1 MTAFQRFRGWHWLL
15 AGSLL
20 AVYLTGDD
28 AERAHIWLGYGL
40 IMLLVLRLLLAPLRM
55 RGVPTLLPPRMDWHK
70 PSLPPLGR
78 WLTFGALASFA
89 IASLTGLGM
98 VDDGKVLAGLPGVHA
113 SPFGGVD
120 LLAWLDD
127 AEDAHE
133 FFANLGLTLV
143 ALHIGYVLL
152 FRRKFAM
159 AMLRGQPGAGS
170 SAAPGW
176 QTLAAQI
183 RPLVSLATRA
193 RVLLS
198 RPAPAVRAVARRSR
212 SRGC

>member
-1 MTAFQRFRGWHWLL
+1 MTAFQRFRSWHWLL

-40 IMLLVLRLLLAPLRM
+40 ILLLMLRLLLTPLRL
-55 RGVPTLLPPRMDWHK
+55 RGVPTLLPPRTEWRK
-70 PSLPPLGR
+70 PSRPSLGR

-98 VDDGKVLAGLPGVHA
+98 VDDGKVLAGLPGVPA

-133 FFANLGLTLV
+133 FFANLGLTLI

-159 AMLRGQPGAGS
+159 AMLRGQPGAGGAGQPRAAS
-170 SAAPGW
+170 WAAPLVARGW
-176 QTLAAQI
+176 T
-183 RPLVSLATRA
+183 
-193 RVLLS
+193 LLS
-198 RPAPAVRAVARRSR
+198 RLAPAVRAVARRSR
-212 SRGC
+212 NREC